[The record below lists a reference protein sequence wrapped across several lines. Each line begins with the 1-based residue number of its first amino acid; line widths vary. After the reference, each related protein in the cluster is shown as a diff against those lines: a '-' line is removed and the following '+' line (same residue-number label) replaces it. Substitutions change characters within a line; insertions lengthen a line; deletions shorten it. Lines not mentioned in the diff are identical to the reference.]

1 MKGRICLLLYI
12 IACHS
17 CVNEKTHVNQIIDE
31 ISIYDNQVKDT
42 SSSIDVDNKK
52 SLHETIKEHGFNSI
66 KDLGKL
72 LGFLKSKYPGQMDMQ
87 IVAEKAKKNL
97 Q

>member
-42 SSSIDVDNKK
+42 SSSTDIDNKK
-52 SLHETIKEHGFNSI
+52 IFI
-66 KDLGKL
+66 
-72 LGFLKSKYPGQMDMQ
+72 
-87 IVAEKAKKNL
+87 
-97 Q
+97 